1 LKKKILGI
9 FVCMLLIATALPAV
23 GIMNIEK
30 SDNLSLEPKSAST
43 GVVWS
48 DNFDSYSLGQ
58 LLDGT
63 PDDGGWKL
71 YDDGPP
77 SMGAYVVND
86 QSLSS
91 PHSVEIVGQ
100 ADIIHEFTGLNSGNW
115 TYTEW
120 VYVPDDYAGGSCIFL
135 GSYYV
140 SGNMAV
146 SRWHLGVSFDGDSDV
161 VYDYYGGVANLPLIT
176 DQWVE
181 LRVELNFEED
191 WCECYYNDELLVAGI
206 WTDMGYGD
214 GYYNLAGLDFCWG
227 DVSIY
232 HDNLSIEGETN
243 GLESNLD
250 CDGSLNWIDVPAG
263 STVTGNFTVENIG
276 DPGSRLEWIIDEY
289 PDFGI
294 WDCDPY
300 DGSLKP
306 EDGPITVQVTVEAPD
321 KKNKEFTGELKLH
334 VIGNPSDNCTIDVQ
348 LSTPRNKASNIFP
361 PFLRFLE
368 QHPHMFPIL
377 RQLLGL

>member
-23 GIMNIEK
+23 GTTNIEK
-30 SDNLSLEPKSAST
+30 TDNISSDPKSAST

-63 PDDGGWKL
+63 PDDG
-71 YDDGPP
+71 
-77 SMGAYVVND
+77 
-86 QSLSS
+86 
-91 PHSVEIVGQ
+91 VGQ

-276 DPGSRLEWIIDEY
+276 DPGSRLEWIID
-289 PDFGI
+289 G
-294 WDCDPY
+294 
-300 DGSLKP
+300 
-306 EDGPITVQVTVEAPD
+306 
-321 KKNKEFTGELKLH
+321 
-334 VIGNPSDNCTIDVQ
+334 
-348 LSTPRNKASNIFP
+348 
-361 PFLRFLE
+361 
-368 QHPHMFPIL
+368 
-377 RQLLGL
+377 